1 MMKQTVIT
9 LKIDFI
15 GNKAE
20 AINKALRL
28 IHREMDRGS
37 ILGGTI
43 SRVGSTYTYDIKNV
57 PSPAATDA
65 ETKDGN

>member
-1 MMKQTVIT
+1 MMKQTVVT

-15 GNKAE
+15 GNRAE

-28 IHREMDRGS
+28 IHREMDQGR
-37 ILGGTI
+37 IIGGTI
-43 SRVGSTYTYDIKNV
+43 SVVGNTYDIKNV
-57 PSPAATDA
+57 SASVAAGA